1 LPDKK
6 FIQKKPF
13 DHGAFFIF
21 IPMRTRLI
29 IIFIFCLQLLFSQD
43 KPLFEKAFALE
54 ADHFIGTDALQCI
67 YYIKNEVLYKRSEEK
82 TWSYQNVGFGKLSSV
97 DIGNP
102 FKIILFYRDYN
113 TVIVLDN
120 NLNEL
125 TGAIGLAGANY
136 NLVGFASENDLWLYS
151 KDDNLLK
158 RFNYQN
164 KNIQLLTQPLSFYQK
179 DFLAEEI
186 FSDNQKVWLGGT
198 QGILTFNQYA
208 SFLSFT
214 ETSDIRNFTPLK
226 NGFLF
231 QKKEALVFISQAGEK
246 QIEIHKKIELKD
258 YFANGKEL
266 LLFDGD
272 SIYRY
277 RWTDNR

>member
-1 LPDKK
+1 
-6 FIQKKPF
+6 
-13 DHGAFFIF
+13 
-21 IPMRTRLI
+21 MRTRVF
-29 IIFIFCLQLLFSQD
+29 IIFLLSLQLLFSQD
-43 KPLFEKAFALE
+43 KPLFENAFVLE
-54 ADHFIGTDALQCI
+54 ADRFIGADALHSI
-67 YYIKNEVLYKRSEEK
+67 YYIKNEVFYKRSEEK
-82 TWSYQNVGFGKLSSV
+82 IWSYQNVNLGKLSSV

-125 TGAIGLAGANY
+125 TGAIGLPGANY

-158 RFNYQN
+158 RYNYQN
-164 KNIQLLTQPLSFYQK
+164 KNIQLITQPLSFYQK

-186 FSDNQKVWLGGT
+186 FSDNQNVWLGGP

-208 SFLSFT
+208 SYLSFT
-214 ETSDIRNFTPLK
+214 ETSDIRNFIPLK
-226 NGFLF
+226 DGFLYR
-231 QKKEALVFISQAGEK
+231 KNGVLVFSNQDGEK
-246 QIEIHKKIELKD
+246 PIGLHKKIELKD
-258 YFANGKEL
+258 YYANGKEL

-272 SIYRY
+272 SIYRF
-277 RWTDNR
+277 RWTDDR

>member
-1 LPDKK
+1 
-6 FIQKKPF
+6 
-13 DHGAFFIF
+13 
-21 IPMRTRLI
+21 MRMPVF
-29 IIFIFCLQLLFSQD
+29 IIFLFSLQLLFSQD
-43 KPLFEKAFALE
+43 NPLFEKSFALE
-54 ADHFIGTDALQCI
+54 ADHFIGTDALHCF
-67 YYIKNEVLYKRSEEK
+67 YYVKNEVLYKITEEK
-82 TWSYQNVGFGKLSSV
+82 TWSYQNVNLGKLSSV

-125 TGAIGLAGANY
+125 TGAIGLPGANY

-164 KNIQLLTQPLSFYQK
+164 KNIQLITQPLSFYQK

-186 FSDNQKVWLGGT
+186 FSDNQKVWLSGP

-208 SFLSFT
+208 SYLSFT
-214 ETSDIRNFTPLK
+214 ETSDIRNFIPLK
-226 NGFLF
+226 DGFLYR
-231 QKKEALVFISQAGEK
+231 KNEALVFSNQDGEK
-246 QIEIHKKIELKD
+246 PIGLQKKIEPKD
-258 YFANGKEL
+258 YYADSKEL

>member
-1 LPDKK
+1 
-6 FIQKKPF
+6 
-13 DHGAFFIF
+13 
-21 IPMRTRLI
+21 MRTRFLI
-29 IIFIFCLQLLFSQD
+29 IFLFSLQLLFSQD
-43 KPLFEKAFALE
+43 KPSFEKAFALK
-54 ADHFIGTDALQCI
+54 ADHFIGTDAFHSV
-67 YYIKNEVLYKRSEEK
+67 YFVKDEVLYKKSEEK
-82 TWSYQNVGFGKLSSV
+82 SWSYQNLNLGKLSNV
-97 DIGNP
+97 DIENP

-125 TGAIGLAGANY
+125 TDAIGLTGANY
-136 NLVGFASENDLWLYS
+136 NLVGFASENNLWLYS

-158 RFNYQN
+158 HFNYQN
-164 KNIQLLTQPLSFYQK
+164 KNIQLVTQPLSFYQK

-186 FSDNQKVWLGGT
+186 FSDNQKVWLGGP
-198 QGILTFNQYA
+198 QGVLTFNQYA

-214 ETSDIRNFTPLK
+214 EIIYIRNFTPLK
-226 NGFLF
+226 DGFLYL
-231 QKKEALVFISQAGEK
+231 KKDALVFSDRAVEK
-246 QIEIHKKIELKD
+246 QIELHKKIELKD

-277 RWTDNR
+277 RWTVDR